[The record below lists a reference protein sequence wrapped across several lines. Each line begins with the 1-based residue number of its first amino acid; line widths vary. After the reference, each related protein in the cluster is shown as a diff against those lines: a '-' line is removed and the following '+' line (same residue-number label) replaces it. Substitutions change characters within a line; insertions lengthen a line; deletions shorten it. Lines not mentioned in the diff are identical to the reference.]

1 MTECVSLEEKV
12 ILKLREKGMHVTCA
26 ESCTG
31 GMIAAS
37 LLQDTEAA
45 LRKMEYVFHCFERH
59 KDAALIWRPHPLME
73 TT

>member
-37 LLQDTEAA
+37 LVNVAGVSE
-45 LRKMEYVFHCFERH
+45 VF
-59 KDAALIWRPHPLME
+59 DAGFV
-73 TT
+73 T

>member
-37 LLQDTEAA
+37 LVNVAGVSE
-45 LRKMEYVFHCFERH
+45 VF
-59 KDAALIWRPHPLME
+59 DAGFVTYANSAKHSF
-73 TT
+73 